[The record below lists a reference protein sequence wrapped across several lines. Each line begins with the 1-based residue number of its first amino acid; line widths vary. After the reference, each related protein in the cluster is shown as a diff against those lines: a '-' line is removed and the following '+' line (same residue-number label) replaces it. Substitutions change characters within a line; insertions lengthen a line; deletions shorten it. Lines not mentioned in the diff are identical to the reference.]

1 MLYLPAGYGR
11 PPLTA
16 AVPTP
21 IYHSAAHPTAGGVPS
36 MDCPHYSADS
46 QRRRR
51 RRRCAPPAALPVA
64 VDGLGCARVARV
76 DFQR

>member
-46 QRRRR
+46 HTGSRRSRR
-51 RRRCAPPAALPVA
+51 TSRRLGDACGTGARQLAAASVP
-64 VDGLGCARVARV
+64 DS
-76 DFQR
+76 